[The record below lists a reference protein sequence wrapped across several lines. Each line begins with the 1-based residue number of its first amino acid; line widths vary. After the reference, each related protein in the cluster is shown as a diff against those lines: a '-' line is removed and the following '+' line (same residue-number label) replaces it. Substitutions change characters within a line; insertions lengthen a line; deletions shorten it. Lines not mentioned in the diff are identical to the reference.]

1 MDSKNFKLHN
11 TKMFP
16 VEEYKTCVSPGVF
29 EEKYP
34 FPPDTY
40 IDINGVV
47 ELKSHGFDGASLYV
61 GANKTLTE
69 TINLF
74 LAVSQEQ
81 PASFGYLEALARHM
95 TKVAHIPVR
104 NVSCN
109 NHMTPSRVE
118 STLSDTTVYFILL
131 LAVTSATWRL

>member
-1 MDSKNFKLHN
+1 M
-11 TKMFP
+11 
-16 VEEYKTCVSPGVF
+16 F

-34 FPPDTY
+34 PPPDTY
-40 IDINGVV
+40 IDINGVA
-47 ELKSHGFDGASLYV
+47 ELKSHGFDGGSLYV

-109 NHMTPSRVE
+109 DFMTPSIVN
-118 STLSDTTVYFILL
+118 STLSDTTMNSTLL
-131 LAVTSATWRL
+131 LEVPRLP